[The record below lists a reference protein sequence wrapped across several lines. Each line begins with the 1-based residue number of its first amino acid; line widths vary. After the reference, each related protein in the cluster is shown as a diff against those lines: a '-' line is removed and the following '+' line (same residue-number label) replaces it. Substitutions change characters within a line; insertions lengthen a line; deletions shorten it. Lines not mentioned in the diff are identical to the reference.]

1 MKRHNEKKQQ
11 QKKGSAPGENAQQA
25 QTMRLDKYLKV
36 SRIIK
41 RRSVANE
48 ACDTGHVMLNGK
60 EAKAGAE
67 VRVGDIISVRYG
79 ERLTQYAVVT
89 LSEHVLKQDAAG
101 MYRVIPG

>member
-1 MKRHNEKKQQ
+1 MKKQEKKGASGQ
-11 QKKGSAPGENAQQA
+11 NAQAAPQA
-25 QTMRLDKYLKV
+25 ETMRLDKYLKV

-79 ERLTQYAVVT
+79 QRLTQYAVVT

-101 MYRVIPG
+101 MYRVIP

>member
-1 MKRHNEKKQQ
+1 MKKQ
-11 QKKGSAPGENAQQA
+11 QKKGAEKVQGAPAQA
-25 QTMRLDKYLKV
+25 ETMRLDKYLKV

-101 MYRVIPG
+101 MYRVIP

>member
-1 MKRHNEKKQQ
+1 MLAGK
-11 QKKGSAPGENAQQA
+11 
-25 QTMRLDKYLKV
+25 
-36 SRIIK
+36 RII
-41 RRSVANE
+41 VGV
-48 ACDTGHVMLNGK
+48 TGSIAAYKAAILVRLLV
-60 EAKAGAE
+60 KAGAE